1 MGDNVLCCADGH
13 GCNRCAVPAEFGAAK
28 RWRSCLQ
35 CVKMC
40 CRTAWHSTC
49 LAARPCDLI
58 GSSSGLRRCASNP
71 LPAASHLFLLM
82 QEDVPGVL
90 PGWGTWA
97 GQQREPQW
105 VTDAKRK
112 AAQ

>member
-1 MGDNVLCCADGH
+1 MG
-13 GCNRCAVPAEFGAAK
+13 RSAAGRELK
-28 RWRSCLQ
+28 R
-35 CVKMC
+35 
-40 CRTAWHSTC
+40 
-49 LAARPCDLI
+49 
-58 GSSSGLRRCASNP
+58 SSACASIQ
-71 LPAASHLFLLM
+71 LDAALGCAAYSAPECWLLLFPTASNCAFTAL
-82 QEDVPGVL
+82 QEEVPGVL

>member
-1 MGDNVLCCADGH
+1 
-13 GCNRCAVPAEFGAAK
+13 
-28 RWRSCLQ
+28 
-35 CVKMC
+35 
-40 CRTAWHSTC
+40 
-49 LAARPCDLI
+49 
-58 GSSSGLRRCASNP
+58 
-71 LPAASHLFLLM
+71 M